1 MQDNHERYGLV
12 SRVLHWGMAAI
23 LLWQFLG
30 MVLLIILGETPL
42 TYFFLGTH
50 GPLGAVLF
58 VLIVIR
64 LGWVGRNASNRPQP
78 EDSCSGKLASIGHKL
93 LYTLMIVVPLLALL
107 RSYGSGRAFAP
118 FGISLWEAS
127 EQKIGWMISV
137 GNAAHGILAWVLL
150 AMIAGHVGF
159 AIWHKAIKRDQVWG
173 RMV

>member
-12 SRVLHWGMAAI
+12 SRVLHWGMGAI
-23 LLWQFLG
+23 FLWQFVG
-30 MVLLIILGETPL
+30 MGLLIILGETPL

-58 VLIVIR
+58 VLIMLR
-64 LGWVGRNASNRPQP
+64 LGWLGRNARSRPQP
-78 EDSCSGKLASIGHKL
+78 ADTCNGKLASLGHKL
-93 LYTLMIVVPLLALL
+93 LYALMLIVPLLALL

-127 EQKIGWMISV
+127 EPKISWMISV
-137 GNAAHGILAWVLL
+137 GNAAHGVLAWLLL
-150 AMIAGHVGF
+150 ALIVGHVGA
-159 AIWHKAIKRDQVWG
+159 AISHKAIKRDQVWS